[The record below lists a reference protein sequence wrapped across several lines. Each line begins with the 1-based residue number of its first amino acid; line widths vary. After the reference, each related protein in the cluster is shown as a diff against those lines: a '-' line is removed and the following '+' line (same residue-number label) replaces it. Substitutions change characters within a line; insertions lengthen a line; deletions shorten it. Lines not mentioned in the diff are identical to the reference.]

1 MQKKEGKQHG
11 WFIYALISTPIYKR
25 IMNVRALFPCIL
37 IFISTEIFTCYKL
50 TRLTRPGD
58 FLFHNKGE
66 TKRRRGIR
74 IRVAKNRTSVNDGI
88 ANYADIE
95 RKVKC
100 RIGVEVHVQ
109 LSTKYKAF
117 CNCFNV
123 ASSHNDKTY
132 ERNYIDVCNFLKEN
146 ILKTGNEGADLN
158 WLGEGTSPKK
168 TQGGIIS
175 TETKGSI
182 NEDPMC
188 AINRPNKHICNRC
201 VGEVGSLSLL
211 NNTAVLFTYLIGI
224 IFNCRINNIIT
235 FDRKIYNYYDLPKGY
250 QITQK
255 ETPIGFDG
263 NISVEGKNFRI
274 KSVHLEEDTSKCFFL
289 PRSVHIS
296 DNRDNPNESN
306 SHAKENALMDGSSIL
321 NLNNDSGEGDKDNG
335 GTNLEWSMRDS
346 DELVSH
352 NYEPKD
358 IPSNG
363 PNEVDH
369 PVHILNEVNHLNKKI
384 LLDYNRC
391 GIPLAEIVVEDDYM
405 NAEECINL
413 LKEIRNKV
421 CLLGVCVGSKENIRS
436 DINISFEYDNVKYSR
451 VEIKNVNSFRK
462 IKNCIEQEK
471 KYFINKII
479 RKGIEKDYHSNT
491 EEMYTKSYLD
501 STHYVVRKKEVYNYV
516 HERNIPQYKLG
527 KHVIKLLKF
536 YVNYKIKIYEDE
548 VKYNW
553 SKQYFHVF
561 LNDPFLYNYF
571 NECLKYEEEK
581 YVSNFIVNIL
591 LDVIKK
597 KNMLSKNIVIKPK
610 NFCFL
615 INYAM
620 KNNLDNT
627 SLKNFL
633 YNYVDVG
640 FENELLLETFKN
652 VNVVE
657 MEQDLKKLIDDNIQH
672 LKIDGEKNVLNE
684 QNFKNRIMGLLKS
697 QMSQRGSQVHINYKS
712 VSAFI
717 DDYVRRLP

>member
-1 MQKKEGKQHG
+1 
-11 WFIYALISTPIYKR
+11 
-25 IMNVRALFPCIL
+25 MNVRSFFPYVL

-50 TRLTRPGD
+50 TRLTHPGES
-58 FLFHNKGE
+58 LFRNKGE
-66 TKRRRGIR
+66 TRRRRGIR
-74 IRVAKNRTSVNDGI
+74 ISVAKNQTSGIDGI

-132 ERNYIDVCNFLKEN
+132 ERNYIDLCNFLKDN
-146 ILKTGNEGADLN
+146 ILKTGNEAADLN
-158 WLGEGTSPKK
+158 WLGGV
-168 TQGGIIS
+168 IS
-175 TETKGSI
+175 AETKRYIS
-182 NEDPMC
+182 EDPMYT
-188 AINRPNKHICNRC
+188 INRPNKHICNRC

-211 NNTAVLFTYLIGI
+211 NSTAVLFTYLISI
-224 IFNCRINNIIT
+224 ILNCNINNIIT

-255 ETPIGFDG
+255 ETPIGLDG
-263 NISVEGKNFRI
+263 NISVQGKNVRI

-289 PRSVHIS
+289 PRNVDMPDRGDTPCEGSNDGKGTTFMEDS
-296 DNRDNPNESN
+296 D
-306 SHAKENALMDGSSIL
+306 IL
-321 NLNNDSGEGDKDNG
+321 NLNNGNDKREEDNG
-335 GTNLEWSMRDS
+335 DINVEWSTRDS
-346 DELVSH
+346 DKLVSH
-352 NYEPKD
+352 RCNRTD
-358 IPSNG
+358 QPSNS
-363 PNEVDH
+363 ND
-369 PVHILNEVNHLNKKI
+369 EVNNLNKKI

-413 LKEIRNKV
+413 LKEIKNKV
-421 CLLGVCVGSKENIRS
+421 CLLGVCVGNKENIRS

-462 IKNCIEQEK
+462 IKSCIEQEK
-471 KYFINKII
+471 KNFINRII
-479 RKGIEKDYHSNT
+479 TEGTERSHQSMSN
-491 EEMYTKSYLD
+491 EMYTKSYLD

-516 HERNIPQYKLG
+516 HERNIPQYKLS

-571 NECLKYEEEK
+571 NECLKFEEEK

-597 KNMLSKNIVIKPK
+597 KNMLSKNILIKPK

-627 SLKNFL
+627 SLKAFL
-633 YNYVDVG
+633 FNYVDVG

-652 VNVVE
+652 VDVAE

-684 QNFKNRIMGLLKS
+684 QNFKNRIMGLLKG
-697 QMSQRGSQVHINYKS
+697 QMSQRGSQVHVNYKS

-717 DDYVRRLP
+717 DDYVRRLT